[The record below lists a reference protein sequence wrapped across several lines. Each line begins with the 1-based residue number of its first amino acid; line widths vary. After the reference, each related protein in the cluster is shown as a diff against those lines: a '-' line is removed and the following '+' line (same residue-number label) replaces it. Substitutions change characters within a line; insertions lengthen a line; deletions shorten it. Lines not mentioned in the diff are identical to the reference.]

1 MTILEELI
9 EYSHNIID
17 GKITA
22 CKKHKQSCKRFLYD
36 VERIGTDDFHYI
48 WNEEK
53 AEKIVKWFSYLRHS
67 KGVLEGKPIILTT
80 WQKFVL
86 CNIYGWY
93 HRNTEYR
100 RIRNAYIQIGRKNS
114 KSQMMAGVSLY
125 EISAF
130 GINAAEAYCLG
141 TKKSTS
147 KLVFEEAKLMLKG
160 SPLKSRFKISRDEI
174 KHIKSGGF
182 IRPLSKEDGKTGDG
196 SNPSF
201 ASVDEYKDHPTD
213 EMYSVMATGMKAR
226 PEPLLMIITTA
237 GKDLTYPAYTQEYQY
252 CTGILDGSKT
262 NDTYFV
268 MICELDMEDINDI
281 GNEELWKKANP
292 IVMTY
297 AEGIKGL
304 REEYQIAL
312 DVPEKMTDFLTKSMN
327 IWVQQADNGYMDME
341 KWKLC
346 EVDKIPFDLSGRDV
360 YVGLDLSAKIDLT
373 SVTFMFPI
381 LDNEIQK
388 YVLINHSFIPKG
400 KLAERIRVDKQPYD
414 YWVRQKYLT
423 LIDCEIVDQKVV
435 MDYLINTCNE
445 NNWNINTICVDPDNG
460 SLFMTTLSDMG
471 YNVAEVWQSKK
482 SLNDAAK
489 GFREQVY
496 VKNVIY
502 LKNPLLTFAMTNA
515 RTVQKEGM
523 IKIDKDISKKRI
535 DPVDATLCAYKL
547 AMFHKFDSL
556 DLNKLITDDYL
567 TSLGW

>member
-1 MTILEELI
+1 V
-9 EYSHNIID
+9 Y
-17 GKITA
+17 
-22 CKKHKQSCKRFLYD
+22 
-36 VERIGTDDFHYI
+36 
-48 WNEEK
+48 
-53 AEKIVKWFSYLRHS
+53 
-67 KGVLEGKPIILTT
+67 
-80 WQKFVL
+80 
-86 CNIYGWY
+86 
-93 HRNTEYR
+93 
-100 RIRNAYIQIGRKNS
+100 
-114 KSQMMAGVSLY
+114 
-125 EISAF
+125 
-130 GINAAEAYCLG
+130 
-141 TKKSTS
+141 
-147 KLVFEEAKLMLKG
+147 
-160 SPLKSRFKISRDEI
+160 
-174 KHIKSGGF
+174 
-182 IRPLSKEDGKTGDG
+182 
-196 SNPSF
+196 
-201 ASVDEYKDHPTD
+201 
-213 EMYSVMATGMKAR
+213 
-226 PEPLLMIITTA
+226 
-237 GKDLTYPAYTQEYQY
+237 
-252 CTGILDGSKT
+252 
-262 NDTYFV
+262 
-268 MICELDMEDINDI
+268 
-281 GNEELWKKANP
+281 EELWKKANP